1 MRYVGPLL
9 LAVTLVAYSSNS
21 AAAIQCTCPSIAAEA
36 KGNSSCSATET
47 GSRCTIDFNRFP
59 DFLESNAAED
69 LSRMLDGGVNF
80 PPEGIDK
87 SFADTEESAA
97 VLSEAIRVAVESKND
112 DSFNQ
117 LLLIY
122 LTIAVA
128 SRTDAEDIYKGN
140 ADFFRDLRNVVS
152 TQSAPLQNAFKIP
165 DVVPAIEG
173 VVIERA
179 EFGKV
184 SLIFT
189 PGCVEARSGEIWVMY
204 KAYWASAAR
213 LPRCGAD

>member
-1 MRYVGPLL
+1 MRYVGWLL
-9 LAVTLVAYSSNS
+9 LLVTFVAYSSNS
-21 AAAIQCTCPSIAAEA
+21 AATIQCTCPSIAAEA

-59 DFLESNAAED
+59 DFLESKAAED
-69 LSRMLDGGVNF
+69 LSKALDEGVNF
-80 PPEGIDK
+80 PPEGVDK
-87 SFADTEESAA
+87 SFAESEESAA
-97 VLSEAIRVAVESKND
+97 VLSEAIRVATESKND
-112 DSFNQ
+112 DGFNQ

-128 SRTDAEDIYKGN
+128 SRTDAENVYKGN
-140 ADFFRDLRNVVS
+140 ADFFSDLRNVVS
-152 TQSAPLQNAFKIP
+152 AQSASLQNAFKIP
-165 DVVPAIEG
+165 DAVPAIEG
-173 VVIERA
+173 VVVGRA
-179 EFGKV
+179 EYGKV

-204 KAYWASAAR
+204 KTYWASAAR